1 MFSTSKSLLRGCL
14 MSKWATNHHAI
25 CSGIIW
31 SVPNLGCVG
40 TNPLVTFLYMENNNN
55 QQNINFVEYQR
66 LTMRYSNKF
75 NVVDQEK
82 KGFKGEKHD
91 PQNNGDCSEITQIG
105 YFLTR
110 HDGCFCL
117 RFRRC
122 EVWFIF
128 LFDDF
133 TNKNRRCRKWL
144 VAMGQKPARYIYN
157 L

>member
-31 SVPNLGCVG
+31 SVPNLGWVG

-91 PQNNGDCSEITQIG
+91 PQNNGDCSEITQRI
-105 YFLTR
+105 FFNQTWWLFWLEISTMR
-110 HDGCFCL
+110 SLVHFFV
-117 RFRRC
+117 R
-122 EVWFIF
+122 WFHEQEPQ
-128 LFDDF
+128 
-133 TNKNRRCRKWL
+133 
-144 VAMGQKPARYIYN
+144 MS
-157 L
+157 